1 MPSTSGSKRATSPT
15 SHDSRPLKRGKTAS
29 KSRSKKGK
37 KCVRRDH
44 ASDEDGSDSEV
55 SGASESDPESDTEHG
70 IPLKDLR
77 GVGRTIARCWN
88 MFCNINKAIH
98 LVMLSKQEEQAAK
111 GESDSDED

>member
-1 MPSTSGSKRATSPT
+1 MEKLLQKAGRRKVKNVLGGE
-15 SHDSRPLKRGKTAS
+15 SHQAILRLLYPII
-29 KSRSKKGK
+29 
-37 KCVRRDH
+37 VRDH

-77 GVGRTIARCWN
+77 GVGRTIARCCD